1 MTQAQLSSVFGSRV
15 ARGPWLAVL
24 LLVLLMLG
32 ACTTQRSGAVN
43 EAARTE
49 SDQTDVDRRVAMRL
63 ELAYGYFSRGQYS
76 TALDELKLA
85 LQARPQ
91 QREALN
97 LRGLVYSA
105 MGESVLAEASFK
117 QALSLA
123 AQDPDTLHNYGL
135 FLCRQQRW
143 VEARQQFELA
153 VAQPRYRTPSRTWLA
168 RGICE
173 ATIGNLPESER
184 SLMRAFELEPANP
197 AISFN
202 LAEVLFRAGQPERAR
217 FYIRRVNAQAEQS
230 NAQTLWLG
238 LRIERRM
245 GNSASVDDL
254 AQQLRRRYPQ
264 SNELRSLDE
273 GRYDE

>member
-1 MTQAQLSSVFGSRV
+1 MLAQPSPGSSSRA
-15 ARGPWLAVL
+15 ARGLWLIVPLIAI
-24 LLVLLMLG
+24 LMLG
-32 ACTTQRSGAVN
+32 ACATPRSASVS
-43 EAARTE
+43 EAPRTE
-49 SDQTDVDRRVAMRL
+49 SDKTDVDRRVAVRL

-85 LQARPQ
+85 LQAKPQ

-97 LRGLVYSA
+97 LRGLVYGA
-105 MGESVLAEASFK
+105 MGESALAEASFK

-143 VEARQQFELA
+143 SEARQQFELA

-173 ATIGNLPESER
+173 ATAGDLLESER
-184 SLMRAFELEPANP
+184 SLMQAFELEPANP

-202 LAEVLFRAGQPERAR
+202 LAEVLFRSGQSERAR
-217 FYIRRVNAQAEQS
+217 FYIRRVNAQSDQS

-264 SNELRSLDE
+264 SNELRSLDN
-273 GRYDE
+273 GRFDE